1 MVEEGYYSGSQ
12 ILDFKA
18 TLDLYVGINLANGE
32 SGYSLAN
39 SYYVL
44 DKDMKKQLVYEAG
57 DKTYLTNAGMITA
70 EVTSGNT
77 VAIIAKALADKEFEE
92 AEIPEYSD
100 NVVYRNSETI
110 FEASGK
116 KNSSLNVKGTG
127 NNLTIAT
134 NVELSHCIATVRCY
148 LHWNQEKMEILLF
161 RLLRVET
168 PFCLHIIRMA

>member
-1 MVEEGYYSGSQ
+1 
-12 ILDFKA
+12 
-18 TLDLYVGINLANGE
+18 
-32 SGYSLAN
+32 
-39 SYYVL
+39 
-44 DKDMKKQLVYEAG
+44 MKKQLVYEAG

-134 NVELSHCIATVRCY
+134 NVELSSLYSNSQMLFTLESRKDGNTFVSIAQSGDTLLLGTSSGWHDFRNCLKEGTKEVTVN
-148 LHWNQEKMEILLF
+148 LVQSEDDG
-161 RLLRVET
+161 T
-168 PFCLHIIRMA
+168 HIIVLVENRKYRRCS